1 MFRSTNYVCFRF
13 KVIKLKG
20 IHAYIITS
28 RNLKHKGINDISC
41 YTNIMSKKI
50 LVTGG
55 TGYIGSHTV
64 VELLNAGHEVE
75 ILDNLFNSKIEVLD
89 KIEQLTGTKPKFHQ
103 VDLLDYAGLK
113 SVFTSVQFDSVI
125 HFAGLKAVGE
135 SVEKPLEYY
144 ENNVGG
150 TINLLK
156 CMRETNVKQIIFS
169 SSATVYGVQD
179 SPEYVET
186 MTTGGQ
192 LSNPYGR
199 TKYFIEEILKDTC
212 VADPEFEAALLRY
225 FNPIGAHPSGLLGE
239 DPNGIPNNLMPI
251 VVQVAR
257 GKREKLGVYGNDYPT
272 KDGTCR
278 RDYIHVVDLAKGHMA
293 MLDHMKKGVS
303 IYNLGSGEPNSVMEV
318 ISAFEK
324 ASGKDLPYEVVD
336 RRAGDLPE
344 FWANPSKA
352 KAELNWQTELT
363 VDDAMKDTLNFLEK
377 SE

>member
-1 MFRSTNYVCFRF
+1 
-13 KVIKLKG
+13 
-20 IHAYIITS
+20 
-28 RNLKHKGINDISC
+28 
-41 YTNIMSKKI
+41 MSKKI

-212 VADPEFEAALLRY
+212 VADPKFEAALLRY

-251 VVQVAR
+251 VMQVAR